1 MPQVISIS
9 RRTDIPAFYPDWLV
23 NRLKAGMV
31 FVRHPFVNKLLRVS
45 LRPEDVSAM
54 VFWSKNYSPLLS
66 RLEAIEN
73 TTRNLFFHFTITAN
87 RELEFHTP
95 DYRDAIRDYIYLAGQ
110 YSPEQLVWR
119 YDPIAITDRLS
130 FGLNEERFVRCA
142 ELLKGR
148 ARKCIISFVH
158 PYKKVLTNLKKYTD
172 HSLIDLS
179 EENKRAYAKRL
190 AERAEAYG
198 INLYACCSDYLVSDK
213 IQKASCIDGRSLS
226 GLFKTPI
233 DTRRAGT
240 RKECACTKSVD
251 IGAYDTCA
259 HGCVYCYAN
268 ADKDRATAALTRHNA
283 AWNALHMQVDEEKSG
298 SAEGQETFHISVF
311 LPRALKTAV
320 QKK

>member
-1 MPQVISIS
+1 MPHVISAS

-23 NRLKAGMV
+23 NRLKAGVV

-66 RLEAIEN
+66 RLGAIEN

-87 RELEFHTP
+87 RELEFHAP
-95 DYRDAIRDYIYLAGQ
+95 DYRDAIRDYIYIAGH

-119 YDPIAITDRLS
+119 FDPIAITDRLS
-130 FGLNEERFVRCA
+130 FDLHEERFVRCA

-158 PYKKVLTNLKKYTD
+158 PYKKVLTNLEKYTA

-198 INLYACCSDYLVSDK
+198 IRLYACCNDYLVSDK

-226 GLFKTPI
+226 ELFDTSI

-268 ADKDRATAALTRHNA
+268 ADKDRATAALQRHNA
-283 AWNALHMQVDEEKSG
+283 DWNALHMQVDEEESG
-298 SAEGQETFHISVF
+298 SPQGQEVF
-311 LPRALKTAV
+311 KC
-320 QKK
+320 

>member
-1 MPQVISIS
+1 MSHVISAS

-23 NRLKAGMV
+23 NRLKAGVV

-45 LRPEDVSAM
+45 LRQEDISAM

-66 RLEAIEN
+66 RLRAIEK

-119 YDPIAITDRLS
+119 YDPIVITDKLP
-130 FGLNEERFVRCA
+130 FDLHEERFVRCA

-172 HSLIDLS
+172 HRLIDLS

-190 AERAEAYG
+190 AERAGAYG
-198 INLYACCSDYLVSDK
+198 IRLYACCNNYLVSNRMR
-213 IQKASCIDGRSLS
+213 KASCVDGRFLS
-226 GLFKTPI
+226 ELFKTPI
-233 DTRRAGT
+233 DTRPAGT
-240 RKECACTKSVD
+240 RRECACTKSVD

-268 ADKDRATAALTRHNA
+268 ADKDRATAALQRHDP
-283 AWNALHMQVDEEKSG
+283 AWNALHGQVDEENAE
-298 SAEGQETFHISVF
+298 SAGEQSAF
-311 LPRALKTAV
+311 KYW
-320 QKK
+320 

>member
-1 MPQVISIS
+1 MPHVISVS

-23 NRLKAGMV
+23 NRLKAGRV
-31 FVRHPFVNKLLRVS
+31 FVRHPFVKKVLRVS
-45 LRPEDVSAM
+45 LRPEDVSAL

-66 RLEAIEN
+66 RLGAIEK

-95 DYRDAIRDYIYLAGQ
+95 DHRDATRDYLFIAGR
-110 YSPEQLVWR
+110 YSPEQIIWR
-119 YDPIAITDRLS
+119 FDPITITDKLS
-130 FGLNEERFVRCA
+130 FEVHEERFVRCA

-172 HSLIDLS
+172 HSLIELS
-179 EENKRAYAKRL
+179 EEQKRAYAERL
-190 AERAEAYG
+190 AERAGTYG
-198 INLYACCSDYLVSDK
+198 IRLYACCNDHLVSGI

-226 GLFKTPI
+226 GLFTSPI
-233 DTRRAGT
+233 DTRKAGT

-268 ADKDRATAALTRHNA
+268 ADKDRAAAALKRHDPS
-283 AWNALHMQVDEEKSG
+283 WNALHMQVEE
-298 SAEGQETFHISVF
+298 EQLEIEEQEAF
-311 LPRALKTAV
+311 KY
-320 QKK
+320 

>member
-1 MPQVISIS
+1 MPHVISAS

-45 LRPEDVSAM
+45 LRPEDISAM

-66 RLEAIEN
+66 RLGAIEK

-95 DYRDAIRDYIYLAGQ
+95 DYRDAVRDYVYLSGH
-110 YSPEQLVWR
+110 YSQEQLVWR
-119 YDPIAITDRLS
+119 FDPVVITDKLS
-130 FGLNEERFVRCA
+130 FDLHEERFVRCA

-158 PYKKVLTNLKKYTD
+158 PYKKVLANLKKYTD
-172 HSLIDLS
+172 HSLIELS
-179 EENKRAYAKRL
+179 EENKREYAKRL
-190 AERAEAYG
+190 AELAGAYG
-198 INLYACCSDYLVSDK
+198 IRLYACCNNYLVSDR
-213 IQKASCIDGRSLS
+213 IQKASCIDGHFLS
-226 GLFKTPI
+226 ELFKTPI
-233 DTRRAGT
+233 DTRPAGT

-268 ADKDRATAALTRHNA
+268 ADKDRAAAALQRHNA
-283 AWNALHMQVDEEKSG
+283 AWNALHMQVDEERSG
-298 SAEGQETFHISVF
+298 SPGYQEAF
-311 LPRALKTAV
+311 KY
-320 QKK
+320 